1 MQILWRNRSPEIR
14 LPKEAVKKLRQGTF
28 YVSKKTPALIAKLS
42 ASIGPKLII
51 NGLIFGQTI
60 KFILD
65 TGAQVS
71 CLPRKYIPAD
81 KLATLAPAPFELQSY
96 KGSSINVYG
105 SMSCSVKIGTITLN
119 NAVFLVVDHI
129 CSPIIGTPEISENH
143 IVINTPALSLEQ
155 NGKFAPLELS
165 SSSQPMAGIKLINK
179 KSTFISTGRLSQDI
193 TIPPRKTISINISLE
208 SQPTSTVC
216 VTPEACIK
224 NKDLQIYDQVV
235 QLQCLAASAT
245 IQVANLSN
253 VPLKLPKNLPLCRI
267 SEVSIKQLQEPV
279 SGKLNEIMKE
289 LKIHPS
295 HPKDTRRRIICD
307 KNLSRS

>member
-1 MQILWRNRSPEIR
+1 MPLLKPSDACRNYS
-14 LPKEAVKKLRQGTF
+14 
-28 YVSKKTPALIAKLS
+28 LS
-42 ASIGPKLII
+42 LHYSR
-51 NGLIFGQTI
+51 I
-60 KFILD
+60 K
-65 TGAQVS
+65 S
-71 CLPRKYIPAD
+71 CLFFAY
-81 KLATLAPAPFELQSY
+81 
-96 KGSSINVYG
+96 
-105 SMSCSVKIGTITLN
+105 
-119 NAVFLVVDHI
+119 H
-129 CSPIIGTPEISENH
+129 
-143 IVINTPALSLEQ
+143 TPALSLEQ

-179 KSTFISTGRLSQDI
+179 KSTFLSTGRLSQDI
-193 TIPPRKTISINISLE
+193 TLPPRKTISINISLE

>member
-1 MQILWRNRSPEIR
+1 
-14 LPKEAVKKLRQGTF
+14 
-28 YVSKKTPALIAKLS
+28 VSKKTPALIAKLS
-42 ASIGPKLII
+42 ASIGPKIII

-267 SEVSIKQLQEPV
+267 GEVSIKQLEEPV

-289 LKIHPS
+289 
-295 HPKDTRRRIICD
+295 
-307 KNLSRS
+307 